1 MAKAK
6 TQYEAPGPA
15 SDKKKALETALA
27 QIEKNFGKGAVMRLG
42 DKPEL
47 VVDAIP
53 TGSLALDAALGI
65 GGVPKG
71 RIVEIYGPESSGKT
85 TLALHI
91 LAQAQKLGGEVAFV
105 DAEHALDPDYAAA
118 LGVNIDSMLVSQP
131 DTGEQALDITDALVR
146 SGAVDV
152 VVVDSVAALTPRAEI
167 EGEMG
172 DSFVGLHA
180 RLMSQ
185 ALRKLAGNI
194 SKTNC
199 VVIFIN
205 QIRLK
210 IGVMY
215 GNPETTT
222 GGNALKFY
230 ASVRIDIRR
239 IEAIKNGTEI
249 VGNRTR
255 AKVIKNKVAPP
266 FREAIF
272 DIMYG
277 EGISRYGELVDIGVD
292 LELVQKSGSWFSLG
306 EERIGQGR
314 DNARQ
319 YLKDHPEAADKLEAA
334 IRTDF
339 YKLQGSIAKRP
350 ADATPATKAVDIS
363 ADDFNDEA

>member
-1 MAKAK
+1 MEKRK
-6 TQYEAPGPA
+6 NVPDTQS
-15 SDKKKALETALA
+15 SDKKKALETALQ
-27 QIEKNFGKGAVMRLG
+27 QIEKNFGKGTVMRLG
-42 DKPEL
+42 DKPEMN
-47 VVDAIP
+47 VDAIP

-71 RIVEIYGPESSGKT
+71 RIIEIYGPESAGKT
-85 TLALHI
+85 TLALH
-91 LAQAQKLGGEVAFV
+91 LVAEAQKKGGEVAFV
-105 DAEHALDPDYAAA
+105 DAEHALDPTYAAA
-118 LGVNIDSMLVSQP
+118 IGVDIDSMLVSQP
-131 DTGEQALDITDALVR
+131 DTGEQALEITDALVR

-172 DSFVGLHA
+172 DTFVGLQA

-194 SKTNC
+194 AKTNC

-205 QIRLK
+205 QLRMK

-249 VGNRTR
+249 IGNRTR
-255 AKVIKNKVAPP
+255 AKIVKNKVAPP
-266 FREAIF
+266 FKEAVF

-277 EGISRYGELVDIGVD
+277 EGISKWGELVDMAVQLD
-292 LELVQKSGSWFSLG
+292 LIQKSGSWFSIG
-306 EERIGQGR
+306 DERIGQGR
-314 DNARQ
+314 DNARK
-319 YLKDHPEAADKLEAA
+319 YLMENPEVADRIEAQV
-334 IRTDF
+334 RENMW
-339 YKLQGSIAKRP
+339 KLQGSRAKPP
-350 ADATPATKAVDIS
+350 AAPAAKPVDVS
-363 ADDFNDEA
+363 ADDFSDEG